1 MIDISKFQFKTEVL
15 GHTIRVIDQEGND
28 IVVIGSVQNPEN
40 ITLANLFASAPEM
53 YKAIKVT
60 IKFLQEY
67 ILPNSKIS
75 NAEIGTEM
83 LGIFDNPDICKML
96 RRIEDGK

>member
-40 ITLANLFASAPEM
+40 ITLANLFAAAPRM
-53 YKAIKVT
+53 YAALCQVT
-60 IKFLQEY
+60 EI
-67 ILPNSKIS
+67 IIRNGIS
-75 NAEIGTEM
+75 NDSANQAILAAQGR
-83 LGIFDNPDICKML
+83 LK
-96 RRIEDGK
+96 